1 MRVRCAESLLCV
13 CTYTHV
19 FVCVWCERG
28 ICELCASKLY
38 PDQKKNGNVNIL
50 YKANQSSR
58 IEEDIN
64 REQSDMHA
72 Q

>member
-1 MRVRCAESLLCV
+1 
-13 CTYTHV
+13 
-19 FVCVWCERG
+19 
-28 ICELCASKLY
+28 LY
-38 PDQKKNGNVNIL
+38 PDQKKNGNINIL